1 MDTSHCHYRGYIV
14 LVFLFYSFVFG
25 LASNIDISDDAKG
38 SKTNSTPRRF
48 LSNSIYHGKDMGKE
62 YIRCAESDLEI
73 PQMDISC
80 EKTSKDVVRNINFAD
95 YGNPSGKCEHY
106 RHGNCGA
113 SNTLRIVKKNCLGKH
128 KCVLLV
134 SDEMF
139 GTSHCNKDIQLF
151 VQVTCTKP

>member
-113 SNTLRIVKKNCLGKH
+113 SNTLRIVKK
-128 KCVLLV
+128 V
-134 SDEMF
+134 SKIINM
-139 GTSHCNKDIQLF
+139 L
-151 VQVTCTKP
+151 